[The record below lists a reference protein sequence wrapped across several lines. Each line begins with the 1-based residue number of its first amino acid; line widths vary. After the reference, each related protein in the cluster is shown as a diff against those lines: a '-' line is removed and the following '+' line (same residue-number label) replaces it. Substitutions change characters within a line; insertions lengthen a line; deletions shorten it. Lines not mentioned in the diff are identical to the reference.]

1 MAGIPQVITEDRASG
16 AQFIGGS
23 LKFDSAKSQHLKRT
37 YNSAGNRRFWTWSA
51 WVKRGSIP
59 SSNVA
64 HSLFG
69 SYYNS
74 SSRDVIRIGGEVQD
88 SLSYQNGSAGDY
100 DSSTTS
106 AVLRDIGW
114 YHFVISADLNQGTQT
129 DRVKIYVNGE
139 LQSKSNDAQATRDSF
154 LNWEGAH
161 FIGAR
166 STDGSASAFWDGGM
180 SQVYFIDGQALG
192 PEYFGYTDPLT
203 NVWRPKKFEHLS
215 TAITTQYSGAS
226 ALTWDDNPIG
236 SIYTLSNGN
245 KTATA
250 GEATSSGYTGADVWS
265 NAIPANATTAFTLEI
280 TNSDSVGGW
289 YFTDSQTPSGTH
301 PDERGGNSLGM
312 RNQDADAGWFGTFAT
327 ANGSTS
333 QGHILPLLS
342 CHTWGSKR
350 VDFVVYRPASGNGKV
365 WVKNNGSSTWVGGGD
380 PSNTGSTPSF
390 NIPDGDTYFGYTF
403 YDRSNGDQIA
413 TLDGDGSIQQKAGP
427 NSFYLPM
434 DGSAPIGK
442 DQSGRGNDWTPINLT
457 GSVTPD
463 NPTADGA
470 LSILKPY
477 KPGGV
482 RTDSKTYTVTAS
494 GGNYY
499 LDGALKPTL
508 NVLRGGSYT
517 FDYTG
522 ATSHPFYLS
531 SLQDGK
537 HNSKAYSSR
546 LYRSGGY
553 LDLGTGHT
561 DLQPGSGDF
570 CIELYVN
577 LVNQGANFPVFV
589 DSRVSG
595 ATDTNGFFW
604 GIRDS
609 DNRIYLYT
617 HSGTQIYADHSLTT
631 GKWYHLA
638 LTRQSGTFR
647 MFIDGSQAGVSYSQ
661 SQNYTNQ
668 IRYIGHSTNSEVQTW
683 YIDAYISNFRF
694 VKGEAVYTTNF
705 TPPQTTLTTTSQGVS
720 SSNVK
725 LLCCQDSSPTTAV
738 VSPGTITLGQAGSDA
753 VTSVNTHNPFLYN
766 SVHGNFGV
774 NTATSNTTKITIP
787 NYAADTLYYYCSA
800 HSGMGSSINVTT
812 DAFKVDPYAWK
823 CVVAAPLDKNLDY
836 SDQINVNS
844 SAKTVAS
851 FEGSQAYVSNTNF
864 YRSALDLG
872 AANARNSTSISSS
885 NDYFFGL
892 SPWTVEVWAYRT
904 SNTSNSNY
912 MPLWEITGDSG
923 LGVGWLAFLGA
934 EAGVNRFFY
943 GYGSTH
949 TSVTWGLSPIN
960 QWVHNAFVFDGQYLM
975 VFEDGFCKNRTAY
988 SSLSGPPAYF
998 GRPAQMNLGTQNYSG
1013 DGNNRNFAGYVQDFR
1028 VYKGVAKY
1036 TASAVGDHSYTP
1048 ASTNPDILPDTP
1060 SGITGKTNLAKI
1072 TDGAVAFDGTGSSSD
1087 TNYLSIPSSSDFAFG
1102 AGDFTIEYFLYLNST
1117 PSVVSVPFDMRPLNT
1132 NGAYPQMSVD
1142 STLTL
1147 KYYVNTDYR
1156 ITGTTGGISLN
1167 KWVHIALSRSGTS
1180 TKMFVD
1186 GIQTGNTYSDSI
1198 NYLQSGVTISSNQY
1212 STSEWGIPGFIS
1224 NFRVIKG
1231 TALYTSNFIP
1241 PTRALTN
1248 VTNTKLLCCQS
1259 MTSATE
1265 AAVTPGSITANG
1277 NAVAT
1282 TFNPFTDDINA
1293 IRGQATGYATLNPLV
1308 LSGGATLSN
1317 GNLDILGSTPYRTTP
1332 STIGIKSG
1340 KYYWEYSVLNFDGAS
1355 TDVHLG
1361 ICLDNFPDFRDT
1373 WVLSTNYGWGYT
1385 LQGGYGYAGNSQSNI
1400 GSSPRITG
1408 DIIAF
1413 SFDADEGKLYLYV
1426 NGVIVNSGNPIYTGL
1441 TNGPYYP
1448 FVTTGTSAGNIS
1460 CNFGQKPFKFPP
1472 PDGFQSLNLSTV
1484 QPEKVIAR
1492 PDQYVDAITY
1502 SGNNTSSNTITDLKF
1517 NSKPDFVWIKSRS
1530 GSSSPGSQ
1538 NHYLMDSVRGAN
1550 GASGTS
1556 KLYSNNNGAANSG
1569 QTATTNG
1576 VRFTHNGFELT
1587 TNNDGTN
1594 SNNNYVAWCWKA
1606 GGSEGTFNVDGA
1618 TYATAAAAGLSAG
1631 TMTVTGASVGTKQ
1644 GFSIVRYTGSG
1655 SAGSLAH
1662 GLGQKPTFWI
1672 VKAIDAATYP
1682 NWYAYTEQLDGSLDF
1697 MHFHTNEHKFNSAA
1711 AAPTSTT
1718 IGITSTLGEAVSWIT
1733 YMWHDVPGLQKF
1745 GSFIGNSSQNFVE
1758 LGFRPAIVW
1767 VKRAIAN
1774 SSADTSTNNSAWT
1787 IMDSTRLSYNGQTP
1801 NHLYANHTA
1810 DEGKRGTGTGTT
1822 GLADMTLEPHSNGFY
1837 LNGPATETNSNTG
1850 KFIYCAWA
1858 EAPSINLYGAQSNAR

>member
-1 MAGIPQVITEDRASG
+1 MVFSAIPQVITEDRASG
-16 AQFIGGS
+16 AQVVEGS
-23 LKFDSAKSQHLKRT
+23 LRIDNGKNQYLRKSFSAP
-37 YNSAGNRRFWTWSA
+37 GNRKTFTWSS
-51 WVKRGSIP
+51 WVKR
-59 SSNVA
+59 SS
-64 HSLFG
+64 FG
-69 SYYNS
+69 DWQRIFTCEPGANQVGGLSFTGTVEGAS
-74 SSRDVIRIGGEVQD
+74 PIDAIRIQQQGF
-88 SLSYQNGSAGDY
+88 SHNNHYR
-100 DSSTTS
+100 TT
-106 AVLRDIGW
+106 AAYRDTGW
-114 YHFVISADLNQGTQT
+114 YHVVMSVNTSSSTASE
-129 DRVKIYVNGE
+129 RVRLYVNGE
-139 LQSKSNDAQATRDSF
+139 LQSHIYPSGGNPSV
-154 LNWEGAH
+154 NSH
-161 FIGAR
+161 FYFNGTDNYHEIGH
-166 STDGSASAFWDGGM
+166 STQYNAYYDGQITQCYW
-180 SQVYFIDGQALG
+180 IDGQALG

-203 NVWRPKKFEHLS
+203 NVWRPKKFNQFTDPIS
-215 TAITTQYSGAS
+215 TEYSGAS

-245 KTATA
+245 RTATA
-250 GEATSSGYTGADVWS
+250 GGGSSSGYSGADVWS
-265 NAIPANATTAFTLEI
+265 NAIPANSTTAFTLSI
-280 TNSDSVGGW
+280 INSDTVGGW
-289 YFTDSQTPSGTH
+289 YFTDSQTASGTH

-333 QGHILPLLS
+333 QGHILPLPGCESWL
-342 CHTWGSKR
+342 TSK
-350 VDFVVYRPASGNGKV
+350 VDFVVYRPASGTGKV
-365 WVKNNGSSTWVGGGD
+365 WCKANSDSTWVGGGD
-380 PSNTGSTPSF
+380 PSDISSTPSF
-390 NIPDGDTYFGYTF
+390 IIPDGDTYLGYTF
-403 YDRSNGDQIA
+403 YDRSSGDQIA
-413 TLDGDGSIQQKAGP
+413 TLEGDGSIQQKVGA
-427 NSFYLPM
+427 NTFYLPM
-434 DGSAPIGK
+434 DGNSPIGK
-442 DQSGRGNDWTPINLT
+442 DQSGYGNDFTPVNLT
-457 GSVTPD
+457 GSVAPD

-589 DSRVSG
+589 DTRVSG
-595 ATDTNGFFW
+595 GADTNGFFW

-609 DNRIYLYT
+609 DNRIYLFT

-668 IRYIGHSTNSEVQTW
+668 IRYIGHSTNSEAQTW

-705 TPPQTTLTTTSQGVS
+705 TPPQTTLTTTSQGVN

-787 NYAADTLYYYCSA
+787 HWAADTLYYYCSA

-904 SNTSNSNY
+904 TNTSNSNY

-949 TSVTWGLSPIN
+949 TNVSWGLSPIN

-998 GRPAQMNLGTQNYSG
+998 GRSAQMNLGTQNYSG

-1048 ASTNPDILPDTP
+1048 VSTNSDILPDTP
-1060 SGITGKTNLAKI
+1060 SGITGKVNLAKI
-1072 TDGAVAFDGTGSSSD
+1072 TDSAVAFDGTGSSSD

-1102 AGDFTIEYFLYLNST
+1102 TGDFTIEYFLYLDST

-1167 KWVHIALSRSGTS
+1167 KWAHIALSRSGTS

-1186 GIQTGNTYSDSI
+1186 GIQTGNTYSDSN
-1198 NYLQSGVTISSNQY
+1198 NYLQSGFTISSNQY
-1212 STSEWGIPGFIS
+1212 STSEWGIPGCIS

-1248 VTNTKLLCCQS
+1248 VTNTTLLCCQS
-1259 MTSATE
+1259 TTSAS
-1265 AAVTPGSITANG
+1265 AATVAPGSVIAVG

-1282 TFNPFTDDINA
+1282 NFNPFTDDINA
-1293 IRGQATGYATLNPLV
+1293 IRGQETGYATLNPLV
-1308 LSGGATLSN
+1308 LTGGATLSN
-1317 GNLDILGSTPYRTTP
+1317 GNLDITGSTAYRTTP

-1340 KYYWEYSVLNFDGAS
+1340 KYYWEYSVLNFNGGV
-1355 TDVHLG
+1355 TDCHLG
-1361 ICLDNFPDFRDT
+1361 ICLDNFTNFRDT

-1385 LQGGYGYAGNSQSNI
+1385 LQGGYGYHGNSQSNI
-1400 GSSPRITG
+1400 GSSARTTG

-1426 NGVIVNSGNPIYTGL
+1426 NGIIVNSGNPIYTGL

-1448 FVTTGTSAGNIS
+1448 FVSTGTSACSVS

-1472 PDGFQSLNLSTV
+1472 PDGFQPLSLSTV

-1492 PDQYVDAITY
+1492 PDQYVAATLFTGTGDAVSSRTVELPHAADLVWAKSRDRASSNQLLDTVRGNNLVLQTNSTSNDRNPITQY
-1502 SGNNTSSNTITDLKF
+1502 SGGGISTIDGKTIT
-1517 NSKPDFVWIKSRS
+1517 I
-1530 GSSSPGSQ
+1530 
-1538 NHYLMDSVRGAN
+1538 
-1550 GASGTS
+1550 ASGTS
-1556 KLYSNNNGAANSG
+1556 NNANLNTNNNK
-1569 QTATTNG
+1569 G
-1576 VRFTHNGFELT
+1576 VIW
-1587 TNNDGTN
+1587 
-1594 SNNNYVAWCWKA
+1594 SWKA
-1606 GGSEGTFNVDGA
+1606 GGSKSTFNVDDVG
-1618 TYATAAAAGLSAG
+1618 YASAAAAGLDGG
-1631 TMTVTGASVGTKQ
+1631 TITPTGASVGTKQ
-1644 GFSIVRYTGSG
+1644 GFSILMYQGNGT
-1655 SAGSLAH
+1655 AGANISH
-1662 GLGQKPTFWI
+1662 GLSEAPKFMI
-1672 VKAIDAATYP
+1672 HKSIDEAR
-1682 NWYAYTEQLDGSLDF
+1682 NWYTITTVPDGNTRYAYMNGNIQFNGSSV
-1697 MHFHTNEHKFNSAA
+1697 T
-1711 AAPTSTT
+1711 APTSSLMYF
-1718 IGITSTLGEAVSWIT
+1718 TSSAESNTLDENYIV

-1745 GSFIGNSSQNFVE
+1745 GTYEGNTTQGEFVE
-1758 LGFRPAIVW
+1758 LGFRPAI
-1767 VKRAIAN
+1767 
-1774 SSADTSTNNSAWT
+1774 
-1787 IMDSTRLSYNGQTP
+1787 IMLKSFDQTWYWNIHDS
-1801 NHLYANHTA
+1801 
-1810 DEGKRGTGTGTT
+1810 KRGPINPIQGNFLRPDSSSVEGTASGNNNIDF
-1822 GLADMTLEPHSNGFY
+1822 LSNGFRIRSTTAQSE
-1837 LNGPATETNSNTG
+1837 PTNVNAQTY
-1850 KFIYCAWA
+1850 FYAAWA
-1858 EAPSINLYGAQSNAR
+1858 EAPSINLYGAQANAR